1 MIIGYNGEQHDIP
14 DENVAVLLYPND
26 MMNGL
31 FIDLDDN
38 YVFVSAWQTGSDE
51 FIAEAISLGAEQ
63 YELGEDAEI
72 DWTAPPHAWVVASLA
87 RLVVKSAEELL
98 DQQA

>member
-1 MIIGYNGEQHDIP
+1 MIIGFNGEHHEVD
-14 DENVAVLLYPND
+14 DEHIAVLLYPND

-38 YVFVSAWQTGSDE
+38 YAFVSAWQPEADE
-51 FIAEAISLGAEQ
+51 FIAEAIGQGVEQ
-63 YELGEDAEI
+63 YELGEDADI
-72 DWTAPPHAWVVASLA
+72 DLTAPPHCWVVASLA

-98 DQQA
+98 VE

>member
-1 MIIGYNGEQHDIP
+1 MIIGFNGEHHEVD
-14 DENVAVLLYPND
+14 DEHIAILHYPNY

-38 YVFVSAWQTGSDE
+38 YAFISAWQEGADE
-51 FIAEAISLGAEQ
+51 FIAEAMAQGVEE

-72 DWTAPPHAWVVASLA
+72 DLTTPPHCWVVASLA
-87 RLVVKSAEELL
+87 RLVVRSAEELL
-98 DQQA
+98 VE